1 MEWVH
6 LLSYPQA
13 KPAAFGDSF
22 AKVEPKSSGPLEYE
36 SVDPVHEGSQMRSDR
51 ESPQGAFTMV
61 PGEDKDRAPRSKLET
76 ATGSLMNTPQPPAT
90 SFPFPTGW

>member
-6 LLSYPQA
+6 LLSYPQS
-13 KPAAFGDSF
+13 KSNAFGDDF
-22 AKVEPKSSGPLEYE
+22 ARVEPKSSGPLEYE
-36 SVDPVHEGSQMRSDR
+36 AVDPVHEGQQMR
-51 ESPQGAFTMV
+51 EAPQGAFTIV
-61 PGEDKDRAPRSKLET
+61 PGEDKDRMPKSKLET